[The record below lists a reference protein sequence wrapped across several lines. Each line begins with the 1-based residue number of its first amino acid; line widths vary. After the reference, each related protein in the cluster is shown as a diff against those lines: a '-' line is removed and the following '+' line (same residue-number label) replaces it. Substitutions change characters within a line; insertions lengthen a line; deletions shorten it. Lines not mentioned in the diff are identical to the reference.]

1 MINYK
6 KIFSIILTAVMVFS
20 CFTFVNAEDINT
32 VTPIAIWDMSNIG
45 SYSSNTQYIYDTN
58 GNNPLNAYFSVTR
71 GKFNGNE
78 NSSDTISDLGKDYFF
93 LDGDKNEEIL
103 NTIDGAFTFSTWI
116 KLDENFDRTVGDG
129 TAIFRISKGA
139 NANHPVQ
146 LSLNKHKNVSNELDG
161 GKLIFIRNFDSG
173 AVYAEIPEI
182 IPLNVWTNIIL
193 SYDSSS
199 CDNLPTV
206 IINGKNIPISQNNA
220 VNKPSGNAKLHTAGS
235 DTFEMGR
242 SFGGSFLFLR
252 GCTMSETRLYSGVMD
267 ENSAIELYD
276 EFCEKNS
283 NTYNV
288 SFSNNNVDI
297 DFSSVKEGKLD
308 IKIDSSLLDTETLN
322 SDNIKLTDSDGN
334 EVTSIVTNDNGLYT
348 LHIDFIEE
356 GEYTLTLSKNIKGVS
371 GEYYRV
377 SDKKYN
383 FSVAYNSE
391 LRDRTVNEINVL
403 FADEAKTNEDVMN
416 TVINDYNY
424 ILSLDISE
432 TSNFS
437 KIINKDSVF
446 GLLRKQSYTS
456 IDDIKTAFAENVQ
469 LQAKKDI
476 DDGISEFNKALSEK
490 NLTNLKDVI
499 FIKYQTVFK
508 LDTAQYEILS
518 DKDKALSNMFGK
530 TAKTIDDVAEI
541 FANAVSLE
549 KLNERKA
556 EFINGLPAQTADTL
570 EDYLTSYSDI
580 SETDMQNADFI
591 ENKTKVLQDI
601 LDADIKST
609 DELKK
614 VFYQSVLLN
623 AMNSVKVGNR
633 AKTEQLLTVYS
644 DYYTAPQ
651 NFKSA
656 GNSLKEKLYR
666 NITDGRTYENITD
679 LEKQI
684 ESEMKKIKNSENSGN
699 TGGSSSGGGG
709 SSRSDSVKSPS
720 YSADTS
726 VKEEEILPTP
736 VEAKTPF
743 TDLKDVS
750 WALIPI
756 ETLYE
761 KGVINGKSETE
772 FVPNDYVTR
781 AEFAKIVSLAFEIQT
796 DDKNVKFS
804 DVNSD
809 EWCAPF
815 VNALNKTGIISGKSD
830 ILFGKN
836 DCLTRADMA
845 VILKRIA
852 DYKELTVTESEQN
865 ESFTDND
872 SIPEY
877 ARKAVNDLKA
887 SGILNGMG
895 DNSFV
900 PLGYVTRA
908 QAAKAVY
915 AVMNLK

>member
-1 MINYK
+1 MKILK
-6 KIFSIILTAVMVFS
+6 KAAVGLITTVLLANFSNVFADEETAELAARYEIASPDILNWGGWGYYYGNIPEATGTDYTLNVHE
-20 CFTFVNAEDINT
+20 TPGKIERLNTDI
-32 VTPIAIWDMSNIG
+32 S
-45 SYSSNTQYIYDTN
+45 SSNYGFEATYPQ
-58 GNNPLNAYFSVTR
+58 FSVTSSELLAKLD
-71 GKFNGNE
+71 GSISYETYIKLNKFTFDRSGLVCIGDCYTSDVLGHTALYVNREGTVVLRRNFENGYIE
-78 NSSDTISDLGKDYFF
+78 FKPSDTINSKIKLNEFYHIAFSYDPSDIANMPVFYINAKRYEATYNVDPTTGGASGNSLSSKDFVSPKIQIMRLVPDTFNPNQHSYADSTWVMSAIYTGILSDEQVMSDY
-93 LDGDKNEEIL
+93 LDIIENNSAQYIL
-103 NTIDGAFTFSTWI
+103 N
-116 KLDENFDRTVGDG
+116 V
-129 TAIFRISKGA
+129 
-139 NANHPVQ
+139 
-146 LSLNKHKNVSNELDG
+146 KNNSNVVAELDG
-161 GKLIFIRNFDSG
+161 AVLTEGSLEIEIDTSGIDSESLQG
-173 AVYAEIPEI
+173 NIALNDETVKTNVSENTCKIEIPF
-182 IPLNVWTNIIL
+182 
-193 SYDSSS
+193 
-199 CDNLPTV
+199 
-206 IINGKNIPISQNNA
+206 IS
-220 VNKPSGNAKLHTAGS
+220 
-235 DTFEMGR
+235 
-242 SFGGSFLFLR
+242 
-252 GCTMSETRLYSGVMD
+252 
-267 ENSAIELYD
+267 
-276 EFCEKNS
+276 
-283 NTYNV
+283 
-288 SFSNNNVDI
+288 
-297 DFSSVKEGKLD
+297 
-308 IKIDSSLLDTETLN
+308 
-322 SDNIKLTDSDGN
+322 
-334 EVTSIVTNDNGLYT
+334 
-348 LHIDFIEE
+348 E
-356 GEYTLTLSKNIKGVS
+356 GEYSLVLKNSIKKS
-371 GEYYRV
+371 DSTNYRTT
-377 SDKKYN
+377 DKKYN
-383 FSVAYNSE
+383 FSVSYNSE
-391 LRDRTVNEINVL
+391 LRDRTLSEINAL
-403 FADEAKTNEDVMN
+403 FADEAKTNEEVMN

-424 ILSLDISE
+424 ILSLDVSE

-456 IDDIKTAFAENVQ
+456 IDAIKTAFEENVQ

-508 LDTAQYEILS
+508 LDTAQYDTLS

-530 TAKTIDDVAEI
+530 TTKTIDDVAEL
-541 FANAVSLE
+541 FANAVSSE
-549 KLNERKA
+549 KLNERKT
-556 EFINGLPAQTADTL
+556 EFINGLSAQTADTL

-623 AMNSVKVGNR
+623 AMNGVKVGNR

-644 DYYTAPQ
+644 DYYTAPK
-651 NFKSA
+651 NFKNA

-666 NITDGRTYENITD
+666 NITDGRTYANIAD
-679 LEKQI
+679 MEKQI
-684 ESEMKKIKNSENSGN
+684 EFEMKKIKNSENSGN

-726 VKEEEILPTP
+726 VKDEEILPTP

-796 DDKNVKFS
+796 DDTDVKFS

-815 VNALNKTGIISGKSD
+815 VNALNKTGIISGISD

-852 DYKELTVTESEQN
+852 GYRELTVTESEEN